1 MYSNKYIS
9 INWLFINI
17 NTITK
22 NIKTIADII
31 IYNNNYNNYNNYYI
45 ISNGKI
51 ISKNTSINQLFT
63 SHISNT
69 HISNTHIIYIDIIER
84 QNGGDVFS
92 DLLNAII
99 QIGNFFIMLYKIIKW
114 IGLFLYWN
122 LNFLLWLLNDFLN
135 PKHIMKEFVNSMSV
149 IVIAICR
156 IPFDILLSLFGLS
169 VNMVGGWTQGFWG
182 WDQSSLTQKDRD
194 SNYFKKMNKNNSK
207 KCYLTDTN
215 TIPFSILLGTILCP
229 PIGVFMD
236 MGLTGWLNI
245 LICILLTLFFYIPGL
260 IYALLIIYS

>member
-9 INWLFINI
+9 INGLFINI
-17 NTITK
+17 NTIPK

-99 QIGNFFIMLYKIIKW
+99 
-114 IGLFLYWN
+114 
-122 LNFLLWLLNDFLN
+122 
-135 PKHIMKEFVNSMSV
+135 
-149 IVIAICR
+149 
-156 IPFDILLSLFGLS
+156 
-169 VNMVGGWTQGFWG
+169 
-182 WDQSSLTQKDRD
+182 
-194 SNYFKKMNKNNSK
+194 
-207 KCYLTDTN
+207 
-215 TIPFSILLGTILCP
+215 
-229 PIGVFMD
+229 
-236 MGLTGWLNI
+236 
-245 LICILLTLFFYIPGL
+245 
-260 IYALLIIYS
+260 